1 MKWLGAIILIST
13 TTWFGF
19 DLSKKLKERTT
30 QIRTVIQSLQILEA
44 EMSYSYSSLK
54 QIFQKISRKIDSPVD
69 SFYRNLA
76 ERLNEVVSDFVMI
89 WDEELE
95 RFTKRSALKTSDVEI
110 LTQFGRNLGQHT
122 LRQQQKHIQLTL
134 HYLQRQL
141 DEAEEL
147 KKRYETMMKSL
158 GILIGLFIVIILF

>member
-54 QIFQKISRKIDSPVD
+54 QIFQTISRKIDSPVD
-69 SFYRNLA
+69 SFTETL
-76 ERLNEVVSDFVMI
+76 LNV
-89 WDEELE
+89 
-95 RFTKRSALKTSDVEI
+95 
-110 LTQFGRNLGQHT
+110 
-122 LRQQQKHIQLTL
+122 
-134 HYLQRQL
+134 
-141 DEAEEL
+141 
-147 KKRYETMMKSL
+147 
-158 GILIGLFIVIILF
+158 